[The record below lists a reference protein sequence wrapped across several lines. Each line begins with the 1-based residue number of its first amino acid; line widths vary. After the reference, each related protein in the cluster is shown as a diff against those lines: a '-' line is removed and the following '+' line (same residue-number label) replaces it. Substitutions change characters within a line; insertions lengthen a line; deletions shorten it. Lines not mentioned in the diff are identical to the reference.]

1 MAIQFTMIKFTIFVC
16 LINFILLYTTCE
28 AVIFK
33 DSPIII
39 NTEQEW
45 EFITGFQALTSQY
58 LIGKGKKYWYGSDNF
73 GESWNKI
80 FINSTDLILA
90 EFAWNFLCFQ

>member
-16 LINFILLYTTCE
+16 LINFIILLYTTCE

-45 EFITGFQALTSQY
+45 EFITGSQALTSQY
-58 LIGKGKKYWYGSDNF
+58 LIGKGKNIGMVLIILVKAGIKYLLMKLQTY
-73 GESWNKI
+73 EMM
-80 FINSTDLILA
+80 
-90 EFAWNFLCFQ
+90 